1 MEGTLLPS
9 HQLPNATGLNF
20 LMQTVQKCH
29 ATSLNI
35 SKNILPSS
43 SIKNLEIWYCI
54 INFKVTDACKIFFQN
69 CIKLSE

>member
-35 SKNILPSS
+35 SKNILTSS
-43 SIKNLEIWYCI
+43 SIKTSKMVLHY
-54 INFKVTDACKIFFQN
+54 
-69 CIKLSE
+69 